1 MKEEKKAIK
10 YSNFKSFCIII
21 IIIIIQ
27 RWLINKRSYKFKVK

>member
-1 MKEEKKAIK
+1 MNEEKKAIK

-21 IIIIIQ
+21 IIQ